1 MGDAGNAVGHRLPEQ
16 VGHAVVIA
24 SAAKL
29 TAQNIAF
36 NELAREAITSDPNF
50 RSGDYLESNTQP
62 NKGLMLARMIGHV
75 TYLSDDGMDTRFGR
89 DITSTDSTGAGGAKS
104 R

>member
-1 MGDAGNAVGHRLPEQ
+1 MQWAIDYPEQ

-75 TYLSDDGMDTRFGR
+75 TYLSDDGMDTFRKGYHIDRFNRGGR
-89 DITSTDSTGAGGAKS
+89 